1 AREKAHG
8 PSRDSYEARTPH
20 FPCFGRETKERLLR
34 QHTCFPRGEAGAER
48 LLDLAHLVSH
58 VALADARGERVAQA
72 RVRGDVALA
81 FEERARERGH
91 DLRRRAAERD
101 RATQWSNRLA
111 RAIVQ
116 EERLPETPE
125 QLRRGEAL
133 LRVLNADTKDL
144 LGLLDVA
151 E

>member
-1 AREKAHG
+1 
-8 PSRDSYEARTPH
+8 
-20 FPCFGRETKERLLR
+20 
-34 QHTCFPRGEAGAER
+34 
-48 LLDLAHLVSH
+48 LVSH

-81 FEERARERGH
+81 FQERARERGH

-125 QLRRGEAL
+125 QLRGGEA
-133 LRVLNADTKDL
+133 VLGVLDADAKDL

-151 E
+151 EVHARRSEEAEALRDERARLAREHLAFRRAEEDRERRGPRAKEADDLRPLL